1 MESGTKRTQRD
12 YTLAFK
18 LSVVDQVEKGELTYK
33 EAQQRY
39 GIQGRSTVLVWL
51 RKHGRLRWGTMA
63 SSTGMNHPVNSGTS
77 KPPTPEQRIKE
88 LEVQL
93 KDAQEKAQLF
103 EAVLDVLK
111 KDYGVRVVKKPLG
124 KSSRK
129 SSSKA

>member
-1 MESGTKRTQRD
+1 MESGIKRTQCD

-18 LSVVDQVEKGELTYK
+18 LSVVEQIEKGELTYK
-33 EAQQRY
+33 EAQRRY

-51 RKHGRLRWGTMA
+51 RKHGHQRWDAVA
-63 SSTGMNHPVNSGTS
+63 SSARMSNSLNIDGS

-103 EAVLDVLK
+103 EAVLNVLK

-129 SSSKA
+129 SSSKT